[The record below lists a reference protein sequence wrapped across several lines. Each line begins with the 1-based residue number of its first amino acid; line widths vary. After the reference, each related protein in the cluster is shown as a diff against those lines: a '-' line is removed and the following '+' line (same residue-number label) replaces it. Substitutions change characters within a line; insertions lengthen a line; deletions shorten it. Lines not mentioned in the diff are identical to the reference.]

1 ATGPVKTFSLG
12 FTAGGAY
19 NELSDARRVAE
30 ALGTEHHELL
40 AEDVDLVRLLQTL
53 VYHYD
58 EPFGD
63 AAAFPLYLLS
73 RFARNHVK
81 VVLTGDGGDEL
92 FGGYRRY
99 AADLFAAPY
108 QRLPA
113 MLTRDLIPR
122 MVDVLPRFRRI
133 KRSARALS
141 IADPAR
147 RYAAWLSVF
156 SVDMQRELLREDI
169 GRSLGNYDPT

>member
-19 NELSDARRVAE
+19 NELPDARRVAE

-40 AEDVDLVRLLQTL
+40 AYDVDLVQLLQTL

-63 AAAFPLYLLS
+63 AASFPIYLLS
-73 RFARNHVK
+73 RFAREHVK

-99 AADLFAAPY
+99 AADNLARLY
-108 QRLPA
+108 QRLPEPVI
-113 MLTRDLIPR
+113 TRWVPSIVQR
-122 MVDVLPRFRRI
+122 LPRLRRT
-133 KRSARALS
+133 KRTALTLP
-141 IADPAR
+141 IQDPAT
-147 RYAAWLSVF
+147 RYA
-156 SVDMQRELLREDI
+156 
-169 GRSLGNYDPT
+169 T